1 MNPALAARCFLL
13 ISFTGRM
20 THFVFD
26 GVTTA
31 TPLAILETRSH
42 YDLFRLFIG
51 TTAGTIGETS
61 TLMILIGGVYMLVKR
76 VIKPTIPM
84 TYLLTFSLFTLV
96 FSPFRFDF
104 YYLACQLCGGGLMLG
119 CFFMATDYV
128 TTPINFE
135 GQIVFGVL
143 IGILTGLFR
152 FFGTTAEGV
161 SYAIILGNL
170 VVPLIEKY
178 TLLYKTKKAVVS

>member
-1 MNPALAARCFLL
+1 
-13 ISFTGRM
+13 M
-20 THFVFD
+20 TNFVFD

-61 TLMILIGGVYMLVKR
+61 TLMILLGGAYMLVKR
-76 VIKPTIPM
+76 VIKPTIPVA
-84 TYLLTFSLFTLV
+84 YLLSFSLFTLI

-135 GQIVFGVL
+135 GQIVFGIL
-143 IGILTGLFR
+143 IGILTSLFR
-152 FFGTTAEGV
+152 FFGTTTEGV

>member
-1 MNPALAARCFLL
+1 
-13 ISFTGRM
+13 
-20 THFVFD
+20 
-26 GVTTA
+26 
-31 TPLAILETRSH
+31 
-42 YDLFRLFIG
+42 
-51 TTAGTIGETS
+51 
-61 TLMILIGGVYMLVKR
+61 
-76 VIKPTIPM
+76 
-84 TYLLTFSLFTLV
+84 
-96 FSPFRFDF
+96 
-104 YYLACQLCGGGLMLG
+104 MLG

-128 TTPINFE
+128 PTPINFE

-152 FFGTTAEGV
+152 FFGTTTEGV